1 MAVPRASN
9 LLTAVDL
16 LGTFVFAIEG
26 AMMAAQNGLDL
37 LGIMVLAFATA
48 LGGGI
53 MRDVLLGAVP
63 PKALRDSRDP
73 MVAFTGGVIAFVG
86 SGFVQHVP
94 RSVLIDLDAAG
105 LALFAVSGTEKA
117 LQQGMPSLIAVC
129 LGAITGVGGGTV
141 RDVLLTHVPAVLII
155 DVYATAALAGAAVM
169 VAARK
174 LGLQPSV
181 SALLGGMVCFGL
193 RLVSVWQGWN
203 FPKAI
208 EYQW

>member
-1 MAVPRASN
+1 MVRAPN

-16 LGTFVFAIEG
+16 AGTFVFAIEG
-26 AMMAAQNGLDL
+26 AMMAVENGLDL

-48 LGGGI
+48 LGGG
-53 MRDVLLGAVP
+53 MVRDVLLGAVP
-63 PKALRDSRDP
+63 PKALRDSRYP
-73 MVAFTGGVIAFVG
+73 MVAFSGGMVAFVG

-105 LALFAVSGTEKA
+105 LALFAVAGAEKA
-117 LQQGMPSLIAVC
+117 LQQGMPSLIAIC
-129 LGAITGVGGGTV
+129 LGAISGVGGGTV

-174 LGLQPSV
+174 LGLQSSV
-181 SALLGGMVCFGL
+181 SALLGGTFCFGL

-203 FPKAI
+203 LPKAI
-208 EYQW
+208 DYQW

>member
-1 MAVPRASN
+1 MTRASN

-16 LGTFVFAIEG
+16 VGTFVFAIEG
-26 AMMAAQNGLDL
+26 AMMAVENGLDL
-37 LGIMVLAFATA
+37 LGIIVLAFATA

-53 MRDVLLGAVP
+53 IRDVLLGAVP
-63 PKALRDSRDP
+63 PKALRDSRYP
-73 MVAFTGGVIAFVG
+73 MVAFAGGIIAFAG

-105 LALFAVSGTEKA
+105 LALFAVAGTEKA

-129 LGAITGVGGGTV
+129 LGAITGVGGGTM
-141 RDVLLTHVPAVLII
+141 RDVLLTHVPAVLMI

-174 LGLQPSV
+174 LGIPSSV
-181 SALLGGMVCFGL
+181 SALLGGLFCFGL

-203 FPKAI
+203 LPKAI